1 MFRCRGP
8 SSLMQREGMLHC
20 VVRIISSE
28 LKRDLIWAA
37 VGSLLSRLTNRETA
51 ASSALRTKLG

>member
-28 LKRDLIWAA
+28 LKRDLI
-37 VGSLLSRLTNRETA
+37 
-51 ASSALRTKLG
+51 